1 MFKVFAFL
9 KRNTALLTHDE
20 YRAGHVGYHCC
31 NSRRLK
37 NIRGYFVNVWANQD
51 LHTALGPLYGEI
63 TKGEPAGFKDKWDG
77 FPEVYFDDR
86 EAWTQASTP
95 EPTRAMAD
103 GLALDPDWSF
113 ADGPFL
119 FDAIKGTDGEFRS
132 NHLHMEE
139 HVIVPP
145 ERPEYKLTKLMQF
158 FRRNP
163 ALSDD
168 EFRAGVLE
176 RYAPLSARLAGLH
189 GYVVNF
195 RDRDPEAAIRDFYP
209 ADSWR
214 FSEEGIAFRHKFCAL
229 FDGANEL
236 HFDSLDA
243 FASARTNPELHGELL
258 DLERELFEAVWYV
271 EVDENMIVMPNRD
284 PAPNFYYR

>member
-9 KRNTALLTHDE
+9 PRNKALLTHDE

-37 NIRGYFVNVWANQD
+37 DIRGYFVNVWSNGD
-51 LHTALGPLYGEI
+51 LRAQLGPLYDEI
-63 TKGEPAGFKDKWDG
+63 TNSEPDGFKDVWDG

-95 EPTRAMAD
+95 EPTRATAE

-119 FDAIKGTDGEFRS
+119 FDPIEGSDGEFRS

-158 FRRNP
+158 FRANP
-163 ALSDD
+163 ALSD
-168 EFRAGVLE
+168 EAFRAGVLE
-176 RYAPLSARLAGLH
+176 RYAPLSARLKGLY
-189 GYVVNF
+189 GYTVNF
-195 RDRDPEAAIRDFYP
+195 LDPDPEAAIRDFYP

-214 FSEEGIAFRHKFCAL
+214 FGEEGTAFRHKFHAL

-236 HFDSLDA
+236 LFDSLSA
-243 FASARTNPELHGELL
+243 FAAARSDPALHGELRA
-258 DLERELFEAVWYV
+258 LEQELFEAVWYV
-271 EVDENMIVMPNRD
+271 EVDENVIVMPNRD
-284 PAPNFYYR
+284 PAPDFYYR